1 MRRVAR
7 LEPADQWKQTIAK
20 KQTKRKGETF
30 MIYLDHAATT
40 PTAPEVR
47 AAMEPYYNRRYGNA
61 STPYEFGQKSR
72 EAVEN
77 ARRTIADTL
86 RVQPTEIYFTS
97 GGTESDNWA
106 LKSTMEAY
114 SGFGRHMITTKI
126 EHHAI
131 GNTCEYLKKRGFE
144 VTELPVDR
152 DGRISLEQL
161 EHAIRPDT
169 VLLSIMCAN
178 NEIGTIQ
185 DMKAIGEI
193 AKRRGILFHTDAVQ
207 AYGQIPIDVEGWNVH
222 MLSASGHKFYGPKG
236 CGFLY
241 MKQGLRTE
249 SMIHGGAQ
257 ENGRRAGTENVPGI
271 VGMAKAAQM
280 SFQRMEETAAREQDL
295 RDRMIHHI
303 CTEIPGAYLIGSFDH
318 RLPGNL
324 NICFQ
329 GIEASNLVLLLDEE
343 GICVS
348 AGSACNSASAEP
360 SHVLKAVGL
369 SDAQAY
375 ACVRMT
381 LGRDTTVSEL
391 QYTLR
396 TLKRLVKILKKG

>member
-1 MRRVAR
+1 MV
-7 LEPADQWKQTIAK
+7 
-20 KQTKRKGETF
+20 
-30 MIYLDHAATT
+30 YLDHAATT
-40 PTAPEVR
+40 PTAPEAR

-61 STPYEFGQKSR
+61 STPYEFGQMSR
-72 EAVEN
+72 EAVDQ
-77 ARRTIADTL
+77 ARETIAGTL
-86 RVQPTEIYFTS
+86 GVLPGEIYFTS

-106 LKSTMEAY
+106 LKATMEAY
-114 SGFGRHMITTKI
+114 GSLGRHLITTKI

-152 DGRISLEQL
+152 DGRISMEQL
-161 EHAIRPDT
+161 EYAIRPDT
-169 VLLSIMCAN
+169 VLISVMCAN

-185 DMKAIGEI
+185 DMEAIGRI
-193 AKRRGILFHTDAVQ
+193 AKRRGVLFHTDAVQ
-207 AYGQIPIDVEGWNVH
+207 AYGHIPIDVEGWNVH
-222 MLSASGHKFYGPKG
+222 MLSASSHKFYGPKG

-257 ENGRRAGTENVPGI
+257 ENGHRAGTENVPGI
-271 VGMAKAAQM
+271 VGMAKAAELCFAQ
-280 SFQRMEETAAREQDL
+280 MEETAAREQHL
-295 RDRMIHHI
+295 RDRFIHHI
-303 CTEIPGAYLIGSFDH
+303 CTEIPGAYLVGDFDH
-318 RLPGNL
+318 RLPNNV

-329 GIEASNLVLLLDEE
+329 GIEASNLVLLLDEA

-360 SHVLKAVGL
+360 SHVLKALGM

-375 ACVRMT
+375 SCIRMT

-391 QYTLR
+391 SYTLS
-396 TLKRLVKILKKG
+396 TLKHLVKILKKE

>member
-1 MRRVAR
+1 
-7 LEPADQWKQTIAK
+7 
-20 KQTKRKGETF
+20 

-61 STPYEFGQKSR
+61 STPYEFGKQSR
-72 EAVEN
+72 EAVEH
-77 ARRTIADTL
+77 ARNTIAETL
-86 RVQPTEIYFTS
+86 QVQPSEIYFTS

-106 LKSTMEAY
+106 LKATMEAY
-114 SGFGRHMITTKI
+114 SNYGRHLITTEI

-169 VLLSIMCAN
+169 ILASIMCAN

-185 DMKAIGEI
+185 DMKAIGQI
-193 AKRRGILFHTDAVQ
+193 LKRRGVLFHTDAVQ
-207 AYGQIPIDVEGWNVH
+207 AYGQIPIDLAGWNVH
-222 MLSASGHKFYGPKG
+222 LLSASSHKFYGPKG

-257 ENGRRAGTENVPGI
+257 ESGRRAGTENVPGI
-271 VGMAKAAQM
+271 VGMAKAAEI
-280 SFQRMEETAAREQDL
+280 SYARMEETAAREQYL
-295 RDRMIHHI
+295 RDRLIHYI
-303 CTEIPGAYLIGSFDH
+303 CTQIPGAYLVGSEKD

-348 AGSACNSASAEP
+348 AGSACNSASAKP

-369 SDAQAY
+369 SDAQAF
-375 ACVRMT
+375 ACVRIT
-381 LGRDTTVSEL
+381 LGRNTTAGEL
-391 QYTLR
+391 QHTLAV
-396 TLKRLVKILKKG
+396 LKRLVKMLKKG

>member
-1 MRRVAR
+1 MV
-7 LEPADQWKQTIAK
+7 
-20 KQTKRKGETF
+20 
-30 MIYLDHAATT
+30 YLDHAATT
-40 PTAPEVR
+40 PTAPEAR

-61 STPYEFGQKSR
+61 STPYEFGQMSR
-72 EAVEN
+72 EAVDQ
-77 ARRTIADTL
+77 ARETIAGTL
-86 RVQPTEIYFTS
+86 GVLPGEIYFTS

-106 LKSTMEAY
+106 LKATMEAY
-114 SGFGRHMITTKI
+114 GSLGRHLITTKI

-152 DGRISLEQL
+152 DGRISMEQL
-161 EHAIRPDT
+161 EYAIRPDT
-169 VLLSIMCAN
+169 VLISVMCAN

-185 DMKAIGEI
+185 DMEAIGRI
-193 AKRRGILFHTDAVQ
+193 AKRRGVLFHTDAVQ

-222 MLSASGHKFYGPKG
+222 MLSASSHKFYGPKG

-257 ENGRRAGTENVPGI
+257 ENGHRAGTENVPGI
-271 VGMAKAAQM
+271 VGMAKAAELCFAQ
-280 SFQRMEETAAREQDL
+280 MEETAAREQHL
-295 RDRMIHHI
+295 RDRFIHHI
-303 CTEIPGAYLIGSFDH
+303 CTEIPGAYLVGDFDH
-318 RLPGNL
+318 RLPNNV

-329 GIEASNLVLLLDEE
+329 GIEASNLVLLLDEA

-360 SHVLKAVGL
+360 SHVLKALGM

-375 ACVRMT
+375 SCIRMT

-391 QYTLR
+391 SYTLS
-396 TLKRLVKILKKG
+396 TLKHLVKILKKE

>member
-1 MRRVAR
+1 MEYGVW
-7 LEPADQWKQTIAK
+7 LEPAAGK
-20 KQTKRKGETF
+20 EEN

-40 PTAPEVR
+40 PTAPEAR
-47 AAMEPYYNRRYGNA
+47 AAMEPYYHKRYGNA
-61 STPYEFGQKSR
+61 STPYEFGQRSR
-72 EAVEN
+72 QAVEN
-77 ARRTIADTL
+77 ARTVIADTL
-86 RVQPTEIYFTS
+86 GVQPSEIYFTS

-114 SGFGRHMITTKI
+114 AYKGKHMITTQI

-131 GNTCEYLKKRGFE
+131 GNTCEYLRKRGFE

-152 DGRISLEQL
+152 EGRISMEQL
-161 EHAIRPDT
+161 ERSIRPDT

-178 NEIGTIQ
+178 NEIGTLQ
-185 DMKAIGEI
+185 DMETIGGI
-193 AKRRGILFHTDAVQ
+193 AQRRGIIFHTDAVQ
-207 AYGQIPIDVEGWNVH
+207 AYGQIPIDVKKWHVH
-222 MLSASGHKFYGPKG
+222 MLSASSHKFYGPKG

-257 ENGRRAGTENVPGI
+257 ESGRRAGTENVPGI
-271 VGMAKAAQM
+271 VGMAKAAQIAFYHM
-280 SFQRMEETAAREQDL
+280 DETMERETWM

-303 CTEIPGAYLIGSFDH
+303 CSEIPGAFLVGSLTE

-324 NICFQ
+324 NICFP
-329 GIEASNLVLLLDEE
+329 GIQASNLVLLLDEA

-348 AGSACNSASAEP
+348 AGSACNTSEAAP

-375 ACVRMT
+375 ACIRMT
-381 LGRDTTVSEL
+381 LGRDTTVQEL
-391 QYTLR
+391 QETLC
-396 TLKRLVKILKKG
+396 TLKRLVKLLKKR